1 LVSALKAWLDN
12 QAVDEQIMEDGTVKK
27 VMGAEAKDLLS
38 KLRKGDKNA
47 LSRVK
52 QNIKVEEKF
61 QLDNFDL
68 IIWFL
73 VTV

>member
-1 LVSALKAWLDN
+1 
-12 QAVDEQIMEDGTVKK
+12 
-27 VMGAEAKDLLS
+27 MGAEAKDLLS

>member
-1 LVSALKAWLDN
+1 
-12 QAVDEQIMEDGTVKK
+12 MEDGTVKK
-27 VMGAEAKDLLS
+27 VIGAEAKDSSS
-38 KLRKGDKNA
+38 KLRKGDKIA
-47 LSRVK
+47 LSCVK
-52 QNIKVEEKF
+52 QNLNVDEKF

>member
-1 LVSALKAWLDN
+1 LVSALKGWLDI
-12 QAVDEQIMEDGTVKK
+12 QAIDEQIMEDGTVKK

-52 QNIKVEEKF
+52 QNIKVEGKF

>member
-1 LVSALKAWLDN
+1 MVSALKAWLDN